1 MPRIIQQIHL
11 SAYQARVMLIAHQ
24 AQSPE
29 LAFAQLGNED
39 PRIESNLLGARETLA
54 KLGLLEVG
62 ENYVAV
68 TPEGEEVMRDEFL
81 IDEMGEVTEKGDE
94 ILQQHSD
101 QQQQQGPPGEPP
113 MSEPQGQEAAPVSMG
128 GEMETTPGA
137 GFPAEGSI
145 FRDVHDLSKLKG

>member
-1 MPRIIQQIHL
+1 MPRILQSIHL
-11 SAYQARVMLIAHQ
+11 SEYQARVMLIAQQ

-29 LAFAQLGNED
+29 LAFAELGNQD
-39 PRIESNLLGARETLA
+39 PRIETNLLGARDAMA

-68 TPEGEEVMRDEFL
+68 TPKGEEVMRDEFL
-81 IDEMGEVTEKGDE
+81 IDEMGEVTEKGNE

-113 MSEPQGQEAAPVSMG
+113 MSEPQGQEAAPVNMG
-128 GEMETTPGA
+128 GEMETTPGD
-137 GFPAEGSI
+137 GFPSEGSI